1 MHLARSNG
9 HLGWKN
15 ELIPQIG
22 FFAAA
27 QILYIII
34 FSLWMPPKTKSSSAY
49 KLISF
54 LLVASVYG
62 IAMCWIFP
70 RVEERF
76 IAYGI
81 AVYALLLLGMCY
93 AALQHRNAW
102 LMLGAILFVVSDFVL
117 GVHLF
122 VQKIPHAHMSIMIPY
137 YTGQLML
144 FLGTQKLIASHS
156 GRHITAIPD

>member
-1 MHLARSNG
+1 M
-9 HLGWKN
+9 
-15 ELIPQIG
+15 
-22 FFAAA
+22 
-27 QILYIII
+27 
-34 FSLWMPPKTKSSSAY
+34 
-49 KLISF
+49 
-54 LLVASVYG
+54 ASVYG

-137 YTGQLML
+137 YSGQLLL
-144 FLGTQKLIASHS
+144 FLGTQKLIASHD
-156 GRHITAIPD
+156 GRYIT